1 MNFGYDAPSKK
12 SKDRATPPKRRDNSP
27 DMLREVIEAM
37 SEGLALFDEDAR
49 LVRCNSGY
57 RELNPLIADL
67 LEPGIEWEII
77 LRESGLRGAIS
88 REALERLRWME
99 TRLTTGGKSPA
110 PLEIEL
116 PNGAMHEIAMR
127 PTPVGGFVVTQ
138 SDISEKRQYEE
149 HERQADILLR
159 KVLEACPANL
169 IMSRIGDG
177 HIIYR
182 SPAATELL
190 GTSHNSQDHF
200 ASREERADF
209 VTALLPDGRVDE
221 MLVTGLRP
229 DGSTFPCAVSARVI
243 DYRGEEVIVSST
255 VDMSRDVEM
264 QQKLAQQ
271 REQIFQAEKM
281 SALGELLAGV
291 AHELNNPL
299 SVVVG
304 HALMMREETSDP
316 EALRRLEK
324 ISEAAE
330 RCARIVKSF
339 LAMARQQPARLAPM
353 GLYEAVK
360 TAVEAMRNGSSGLK
374 VPVEIGFRPDLPWT
388 QGDADQLVQVVIN
401 LLTNAE
407 QAIVSSGVGD
417 RIRISARFD
426 RGANM
431 IEMRVSDNG
440 PGVPKNIRSRIFD
453 PLFTTKDVGKGTGI
467 GLAFCHRVIT
477 SHNGQIRLEP
487 DTGRGATFVLRL
499 PVSTLA
505 PADEADTPQQIA
517 KAPAARLLVVDD
529 EPDVAELIREILQRD
544 GFQVDHA
551 ESAEAALTLA
561 RDHAYALILSDLNM
575 PGIGGRGFYE
585 IIVRELPELADRV
598 GFVTGDTM
606 SPSARG
612 FLDSA
617 NRPYLEKPIAPSEL
631 RELAR
636 RMLETEADS
645 RGHA

>member
-1 MNFGYDAPSKK
+1 MNLGYDARTGK
-12 SKDRATPPKRRDNSP
+12 SLKSDKSAEQRSASH
-27 DMLREVIEAM
+27 DMLREVMEAM
-37 SEGLALFDEDAR
+37 SEGLALFDEEAR
-49 LVRCNSGY
+49 LVRCNSGF

-67 LEPGIEWEII
+67 LEPGIDWELI
-77 LRESGLRGAIS
+77 LRESGQRGAIS
-88 REALERLRWME
+88 EDALDRLRWME
-99 TRLTTGGKSPA
+99 NRLAIGSESSA
-110 PLEIEL
+110 LLEIEL
-116 PNGAMHEIAMR
+116 QNGALHDIAMR
-127 PTPVGGFVVTQ
+127 QTPVGGFVVTQ
-138 SDISEKRQYEE
+138 SDVSEKRQFEE

-159 KVLEACPANL
+159 KVLEACPANV

-190 GTSHNSQDHF
+190 GTTHNSQDHF

-209 VTALLPDGRVDE
+209 VTALLPDGRVDD

-243 DYRGEEVIVSST
+243 DYRSEEVIVSST
-255 VDMSRDVEM
+255 VDMSREVEM
-264 QQKLAQQ
+264 QRTLAEQ
-271 REQIFQAEKM
+271 REQIFQSEKM

-304 HALMMREETSDP
+304 HALMLREETADP
-316 EALRRLEK
+316 DILRRLEK
-324 ISEAAE
+324 ISEASE

-353 GLYEAVK
+353 GLREAVE
-360 TAVEAMRNGSSGLK
+360 TAVEALNAGANGLG
-374 VPVEIGFRPDLPWT
+374 VPVQIDFERDMPWT
-388 QGDADQLVQVVIN
+388 MGDADQLVQVIIN
-401 LLTNAE
+401 LLTNAD
-407 QAIVSSGVGD
+407 QAIAASGVGD
-417 RIRISARFD
+417 RIVVTARYD
-426 RGANM
+426 RKDRM

-440 PGVPKNIRSRIFD
+440 PGVPKDIRSRIFD

-487 DTGRGATFVLRL
+487 DRGDGATFMIRL
-499 PVSTLA
+499 PVSLVA
-505 PADEADTPQQIA
+505 ADDTADSSA
-517 KAPAARLLVVDD
+517 KASSHEPARILVVDD
-529 EPDVAELIREILQRD
+529 EPDVAELIREVLLRD
-544 GFQVDHA
+544 GFNVDHA
-551 ESAEAALTLA
+551 DSAEAALTLA
-561 RDHAYALILSDLNM
+561 RNHGYALILTDLNM

-585 IIVRELPELADRV
+585 IVARDLPDLARRV

-617 NRPYLEKPIAPSEL
+617 DRPYLEKPIAPSEL
-631 RELAR
+631 RALAR
-636 RMLETEADS
+636 RMLEETGEGA
-645 RGHA
+645 

>member
-1 MNFGYDAPSKK
+1 MNLGYDARDGK
-12 SKDRATPPKRRDNSP
+12 SVKTDKSAEPRSASH
-27 DMLREVIEAM
+27 DMLREVMEAM
-37 SEGLALFDEDAR
+37 SEGLALFDEEAR
-49 LVRCNSGY
+49 LVRCNSGF

-67 LEPGIEWEII
+67 LEPGIDWELI
-77 LRESGLRGAIS
+77 LRESGQRGAIS
-88 REALERLRWME
+88 EDALDRLRWME
-99 TRLTTGGKSPA
+99 NRLAIGSESSA
-110 PLEIEL
+110 VLEIEL
-116 PNGAMHEIAMR
+116 QNGALHEIAMR
-127 PTPVGGFVVTQ
+127 QTPVGGFVVTQ
-138 SDISEKRQYEE
+138 SDVSEKRQFEE

-159 KVLEACPANL
+159 KVLEACPANV

-190 GTSHNSQDHF
+190 GTTHNSQEHF

-209 VTALLPDGRVDE
+209 VTALLPDGRVDD

-229 DGSTFPCAVSARVI
+229 DGSSFPCAVSARVI

-255 VDMSRDVEM
+255 VDMSREVEM
-264 QQKLAQQ
+264 QRTLSEQ
-271 REQIFQAEKM
+271 REQIFQSEKM

-304 HALMMREETSDP
+304 HALMLREESTDP
-316 EALRRLEK
+316 DILRRLEK
-324 ISEAAE
+324 ISEASE

-353 GLYEAVK
+353 GLREAVE
-360 TAVEAMRNGSSGLK
+360 TAVEALNAGANGLG
-374 VPVEIGFRPDLPWT
+374 VPVQIDFERDMPWT
-388 QGDADQLVQVVIN
+388 MGDADQLVQVIIN
-401 LLTNAE
+401 LLTNAD
-407 QAIVSSGVGD
+407 QAIAASGVGD
-417 RIRISARFD
+417 RITVTARYDKRD
-426 RGANM
+426 RM

-440 PGVPKNIRSRIFD
+440 PGVPKDIRSRIFD

-477 SHNGQIRLEP
+477 SHNGQIRLES
-487 DTGRGATFVLRL
+487 DRGDGATFMIRL
-499 PVSTLA
+499 PVSMV
-505 PADEADTPQQIA
+505 PAKDTADTSA
-517 KAPAARLLVVDD
+517 KASSHDPARVLVVDD
-529 EPDVAELIREILQRD
+529 EPDVAELIREVLLRD
-544 GFQVDHA
+544 GFNVDHA
-551 ESAEAALTLA
+551 DSAEAALTLA
-561 RDHAYALILSDLNM
+561 RNHGYALILTDLNM

-585 IIVRELPELADRV
+585 IVARDLPDLAKRV

-617 NRPYLEKPIAPSEL
+617 DRPYLEKPIAPSEL
-631 RELAR
+631 RALAR
-636 RMLETEADS
+636 RMLEETGEGA
-645 RGHA
+645 

>member
-1 MNFGYDAPSKK
+1 MNLGYDARTRK
-12 SKDRATPPKRRDNSP
+12 SEETEASADTRGASH

-49 LVRCNSGY
+49 LVRCNSVY
-57 RELNPLIADL
+57 RELNPQIADL
-67 LEPGIEWEII
+67 LEPGMEWELI
-77 LRESGLRGAIS
+77 LRELGLRGAIS
-88 REALERLRWME
+88 EDALDRLRWME
-99 TRLTTGGKSPA
+99 NRLAIGSSSAAT
-110 PLEIEL
+110 LEIEL
-116 PNGAMHEIAMR
+116 QNGALHEIAMR
-127 PTPVGGFVVTQ
+127 QTPVGGFVVTQ
-138 SDISEKRQYEE
+138 SDVSEKRQFEE

-159 KVLEACPANL
+159 KVLEACPANV

-209 VTALLPDGRVDE
+209 VTELLPDGRVDD

-229 DGSTFPCAVSARVI
+229 DGSTFPCSVSARVI

-255 VDMSRDVEM
+255 VDMSREVEM
-264 QQKLAQQ
+264 QRTLSEQ
-271 REQIFQAEKM
+271 REQIFQSEKM

-304 HALMMREETSDP
+304 HALMLREETTDP
-316 EALRRLEK
+316 DVLRRLEK
-324 ISEAAE
+324 ISEASE

-353 GLYEAVK
+353 GLREAVE
-360 TAVEAMRNGSSGLK
+360 TAVEALNAGANGLQ
-374 VPVEIGFRPDLPWT
+374 VPVNVDFEREMPWT
-388 QGDADQLVQVVIN
+388 MGDADQLVQVIIN
-401 LLTNAE
+401 LLTNAD
-407 QAIVSSGVGD
+407 QAIAASGVGD
-417 RIRISARFD
+417 RIDITARYD
-426 RGANM
+426 KPARM

-440 PGVPKNIRSRIFD
+440 PGIPKDIRSRIFD

-477 SHNGQIRLEP
+477 SHDGQIRLEP
-487 DTGRGATFVLRL
+487 DRGDGATFLLRL
-499 PVSTLA
+499 PVAMDEAVNAAEAASENGKHA
-505 PADEADTPQQIA
+505 PA
-517 KAPAARLLVVDD
+517 RVLVVDD
-529 EPDVAELIREILQRD
+529 EPEVAELIREILVRD
-544 GFQVDHA
+544 GFNVDHA
-551 ESAEAALTLA
+551 DSAEAALTLA
-561 RDHAYALILSDLNM
+561 RNHRYALVLSDLNM

-585 IIVRELPELADRV
+585 IVARELPEMAKRV

-617 NRPYLEKPIAPSEL
+617 GRPFLEKPIAPSEL
-631 RELAR
+631 RALAR
-636 RMLETEADS
+636 HMLEDTGEGA
-645 RGHA
+645 

>member
-1 MNFGYDAPSKK
+1 MSL
-12 SKDRATPPKRRDNSP
+12 RRDPSTNRSAEAQPPSRQDGNSP

-49 LVRCNSGY
+49 LVRCNTGY
-57 RELNPLIADL
+57 RDLNPLIADL

-77 LRESGLRGAIS
+77 LRESGLRSAIDP
-88 REALERLRWME
+88 ETVDRLRWME
-99 TRLTTGGKSPA
+99 SRLATGAGTPA

-116 PNGAMHEIAMR
+116 PNGAVHEVAMR
-127 PTPVGGFVVTQ
+127 QTPVGGFVITQ
-138 SDISEKRQYEE
+138 SDVTGKRRYEE
-149 HERQADILLR
+149 NERQADILLR
-159 KVLEACPANL
+159 KVLEACPANV

-177 HIIYR
+177 QIIYR

-190 GTSHNSQDHF
+190 GTSLNSQDHF
-200 ASREERADF
+200 ASREDRADF
-209 VTALLPDGRVDE
+209 VTALLPDGRVDD

-229 DGSTFPCAVSARVI
+229 GGATFPCAVSARVI
-243 DYRGEEVIVSST
+243 DYRGEEVVVSSI
-255 VDMSRDVEM
+255 VDISREVEM
-264 QQKLAQQ
+264 QQKLARQ

-304 HALMMREETSDP
+304 HALMMREETTDP
-316 EALRRLEK
+316 EVLRRLEK
-324 ISEAAE
+324 ISGAAE

-353 GLYEAVK
+353 DLSEAVE
-360 TAVEAMRNGSSGLK
+360 TAVEALRNGANGLK
-374 VPVEIGFRPDLPWT
+374 ASVEIDLAQDMPWIR
-388 QGDADQLVQVVIN
+388 GDSDQLVQVLIN
-401 LLTNAE
+401 LLTNAD
-407 QAIVSSGVGD
+407 QAISASGTGD
-417 RIRISARFD
+417 RIAVSSTFHKKA
-426 RGANM
+426 GT
-431 IEMRVSDNG
+431 IELRVADNG
-440 PGVPKNIRSRIFD
+440 PGVPRSIRSRIFD

-477 SHNGQIRLEP
+477 SHNGEIRLEP
-487 DTGRGATFVLRL
+487 DAGKGATFVLRL
-499 PVSTLA
+499 PVSPREAVADATS
-505 PADEADTPQQIA
+505 PAEADPV
-517 KAPAARLLVVDD
+517 PAGRILVVDD

-544 GFQVDHA
+544 GYGVDHA
-551 ESAEAALTLA
+551 DSAETALVLA
-561 RDHAYALILSDLNM
+561 RSHAYALILSDLNM

-585 IIVRELPELADRV
+585 IMARELPAMADRI

-631 RELAR
+631 RALAQ
-636 RMLETEADS
+636 RMLDRAIASEVRE
-645 RGHA
+645 

>member
-1 MNFGYDAPSKK
+1 MSIRYDTPGK
-12 SKDRATPPKRRDNSP
+12 SGHDGSASSQRSDSSP

-37 SEGLALFDEDAR
+37 SEGLALFDEEAR
-49 LVRCNSGY
+49 LVRCNAGY
-57 RELNPLIADL
+57 RELNPLIADM
-67 LEPGIEWEII
+67 LEPGLEWEII
-77 LRESGLRGAIS
+77 LRESGMRGAI
-88 REALERLRWME
+88 AADVLDRLRWME
-99 TRLTTGGKSPA
+99 NRLATGAGSSA
-110 PLEIEL
+110 ALEIEL
-116 PNGAMHEIAMR
+116 TNGAIHEIAMR
-127 PTPVGGFVVTQ
+127 QTPVGGFVVTQ

-159 KVLEACPANL
+159 KVLEACPANV

-177 HIIYR
+177 QIIYR

-209 VTALLPDGRVDE
+209 VTALLPDGRVDD

-229 DGSTFPCAVSARVI
+229 DGSKFPCAVSARVI
-243 DYRGEEVIVSST
+243 DYRGEEVVVSST
-255 VDMSRDVEM
+255 VDISREVEM
-264 QQKLAQQ
+264 QQKLAEQ
-271 REQIFQAEKM
+271 REQIYQAEKM

-304 HALMMREETSDP
+304 HALMMREETTNP
-316 EALRRLEK
+316 EVLRRLEK
-324 ISEAAE
+324 ISNAAE

-353 GLYEAVK
+353 DLVETIE
-360 TAVEAMRNGSSGLK
+360 TAVEALRNGASGLK
-374 VPVEIGFRPDLPWT
+374 ASVDIDLSPNLPWIR
-388 QGDADQLVQVVIN
+388 GDADQLVQVFIN
-401 LLTNAE
+401 LLNNAD
-407 QAIVSSGVGD
+407 QAIAASGTGD
-417 RIRISARFD
+417 RIVISSAFD
-426 RGANM
+426 TKAGM
-431 IEMRVSDNG
+431 IELRVSDNG
-440 PGVPKNIRSRIFD
+440 PGIPAAIRSRIFD

-477 SHNGQIRLEP
+477 SHHGQIRLEA
-487 DTGRGATFVLRL
+487 DTGQGASFVLRL
-499 PVSTLA
+499 PVSPRESAKDTTIA
-505 PADEADTPQQIA
+505 PEVAD
-517 KAPAARLLVVDD
+517 APPARVLVVDD

-544 GFQVDHA
+544 GFEVDYA
-551 ESAEAALTLA
+551 ESAEVALTLA

-585 IIVRELPELADRV
+585 IIARELPEMAERV

-606 SPSARG
+606 SPPARG

-617 NRPYLEKPIAPSEL
+617 KRPYLEKPIAPSEL
-631 RELAR
+631 RTLAR
-636 RMLETEADS
+636 RMLEDDKPGGLQA
-645 RGHA
+645 

>member
-1 MNFGYDAPSKK
+1 MNLGYDARTRK
-12 SKDRATPPKRRDNSP
+12 SEETEASADTRGASH

-49 LVRCNSGY
+49 LVRCNSVY
-57 RELNPLIADL
+57 RELNPQIADL
-67 LEPGIEWEII
+67 LEPGMEWELI
-77 LRESGLRGAIS
+77 LRELGLRGAIS
-88 REALERLRWME
+88 EDALDRLRWME
-99 TRLTTGGKSPA
+99 NRLAIGSSSAAT
-110 PLEIEL
+110 LEIEL
-116 PNGAMHEIAMR
+116 QNGALHEIAMR
-127 PTPVGGFVVTQ
+127 QTPVGGFVVTQ
-138 SDISEKRQYEE
+138 SDVSEKRQFEE

-159 KVLEACPANL
+159 KVLEACPANV

-209 VTALLPDGRVDE
+209 VTELLPDGRVDD

-229 DGSTFPCAVSARVI
+229 DGSTFPCSVSARVI

-255 VDMSRDVEM
+255 VDMSREVEM
-264 QQKLAQQ
+264 QRTLSEQ
-271 REQIFQAEKM
+271 REQIFQSEKM

-304 HALMMREETSDP
+304 HALMLREETTDP
-316 EALRRLEK
+316 DVLRRLEK
-324 ISEAAE
+324 ISEASE

-353 GLYEAVK
+353 GLREAVE
-360 TAVEAMRNGSSGLK
+360 TAVEALNAGANGLQ
-374 VPVEIGFRPDLPWT
+374 VPVNVDFEREMPWT
-388 QGDADQLVQVVIN
+388 MGDADQLVQVIIN
-401 LLTNAE
+401 LLTNAD
-407 QAIVSSGVGD
+407 QAIAASGVGD
-417 RIRISARFD
+417 RIEITARYD
-426 RGANM
+426 KPARM

-440 PGVPKNIRSRIFD
+440 PGIPKDIRSRIFD

-477 SHNGQIRLEP
+477 SHDGQIRLEP
-487 DTGRGATFVLRL
+487 DRGDGATFLLRL
-499 PVSTLA
+499 PVAMDEAVNAAEAASENGKHA
-505 PADEADTPQQIA
+505 PA
-517 KAPAARLLVVDD
+517 RVLVVDD
-529 EPDVAELIREILQRD
+529 EPEVAELIREILVRD
-544 GFQVDHA
+544 GFNVDHA
-551 ESAEAALTLA
+551 DSAEAALTLA
-561 RDHAYALILSDLNM
+561 RNHRYALVLSDLNM

-585 IIVRELPELADRV
+585 IVARELPEMAIRV

-617 NRPYLEKPIAPSEL
+617 GRPFLEKPIAPSEL
-631 RELAR
+631 RALAR
-636 RMLETEADS
+636 HMLEETGEGA
-645 RGHA
+645 